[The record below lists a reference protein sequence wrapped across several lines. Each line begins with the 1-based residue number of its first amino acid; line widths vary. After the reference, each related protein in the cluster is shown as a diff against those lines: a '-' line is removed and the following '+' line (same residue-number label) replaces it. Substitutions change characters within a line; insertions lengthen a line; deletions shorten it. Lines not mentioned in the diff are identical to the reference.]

1 MAKSWGKLLSKIF
14 GKVAKPEKVQALSET
29 PAFAQPSLP
38 PGKLVYTNESVGLH
52 YAEPGETDW
61 LPWCL
66 FQNVQVV
73 TKEPY
78 TPGNYSYDIMAEF
91 HHMDI
96 SWEDDGFETF
106 LEAMRVNL
114 DNFNTEQAKHAING
128 RCPESPFATIYISPH
143 YPEDVTSR

>member
-1 MAKSWGKLLSKIF
+1 MAESWGKLLSKIF
-14 GKVAKPEKVQALSET
+14 GKGAKPEKVQALSKK
-29 PAFAQPSLP
+29 PAFAQPNLP
-38 PGKLVYTNESVGLH
+38 PGKLVYANGCVGLH
-52 YAEPGETDW
+52 YAELGETDW
-61 LPWCL
+61 LSWGL

-73 TKEPY
+73 MKAPY

-106 LEAMRVNL
+106 LEAMRVHL
-114 DNFNTEQAKHAING
+114 DSFNAEHARRAIDEL
-128 RCPESPFATIYISPH
+128 CLESPFATIYISPH